1 MPKALVA
8 RNWLIRNLRRIQFAM
23 QEEQLY
29 AKCGQ
34 DERTSTYQ
42 SYCVSALL
50 FSKKIST
57 KQDITSTEISYQFL
71 ARRFPLLRRNK
82 ATNSSTLT
90 DPFSAATKTLV
101 LGIIYSSLKDLPS
114 HSHGP
119 FAIGDNEKNKTIVI
133 FSSSLSP
140 SGKLPV
146 RM

>member
-1 MPKALVA
+1 MPTGYLLSARVFLPKALVA

-71 ARRFPLLRRNK
+71 VPKVPVLRRNK
-82 ATNSSTLT
+82 ATNSSSST
-90 DPFSAATKTLV
+90 DPISAAKKTLG
-101 LGIIYSSLKDLPS
+101 LGNLFKLER
-114 HSHGP
+114 
-119 FAIGDNEKNKTIVI
+119 FAIT
-133 FSSSLSP
+133 FTW
-140 SGKLPV
+140 PV
-146 RM
+146 CHRG